1 MSMHKQLEHALTLQ
15 RTAWNAGHENYGA
28 SIDVY
33 AEALEVLKGFKHL
46 NPAQAEFRD
55 TLEAMDELKYAKHLG
70 SAARKAVRHFV
81 VTLK

>member
-1 MSMHKQLEHALTLQ
+1 MNKQLTKALELQ
-15 RTAWNAGHENYGA
+15 RNAWNSGHENYGA
-28 SIDVY
+28 SIDIY
-33 AEALEVLKGFKHL
+33 AEAMEVLKGFKHL
-46 NPAQAEFRD
+46 NPAQSEFRD

>member
-1 MSMHKQLEHALTLQ
+1 MNKQLTKALELQ
-15 RTAWNAGHENYGA
+15 RNVWNSGHENYGA
-28 SIDVY
+28 SIDIY

>member
-1 MSMHKQLEHALTLQ
+1 MNKQLTRALELQ
-15 RTAWNAGHENYGA
+15 RSAWNAGHENYGA
-28 SIDVY
+28 SIDIH

-46 NPAQAEFRD
+46 NPVQSELRD
-55 TLEAMDELKYAKHLG
+55 TLLAQDELKYAKHLG

>member
-1 MSMHKQLEHALTLQ
+1 MNKQLTKALELQ
-15 RTAWNAGHENYGA
+15 RNTWNSGHENYGA
-28 SIDVY
+28 SIDIY